1 MNPLFDTG
9 PFGKAFQ
16 HCASYDSV
24 VSEYMWTQ
32 IGEGAAAPERSV
44 PMTLI
49 EAGTSKRKQRPP
61 RHPTRHTPLLL
72 ESDGVL

>member
-1 MNPLFDTG
+1 
-9 PFGKAFQ
+9 
-16 HCASYDSV
+16 V